1 MDDSGTQPGSEQLTS
16 QDLLHLE
23 RARVLARRGWGMVQ
37 PNPMVGCVIVRDEEV
52 VAEGYHESFGGPHA
66 EVAALEIAR
75 GRAQRAT
82 AFVTLEPCD
91 HHGKTPPCSQALIQ
105 AGVRRV
111 VFGAGDPTDPASGG
125 ARTLRE
131 AGIDVVGPVWTPD
144 EGRAENPAFF
154 HCARYEAPYVALKL
168 AMTLDGRIAAGPGE
182 STRITG
188 IDAEREV
195 HELRRGFDAIL
206 VGAETARTDDP
217 RLTVRLARPGLRPP
231 RRLVLDSRARLSTES
246 ALFRETDAPLHIFVR
261 RDASEED
268 LERLEDAGAH
278 VHAVPATPDGLDLTA
293 VMDVCREMGVHSI
306 LCEGGGRLAASLL
319 RAGLVHRL
327 YLFIAPSTLGE
338 KGIPAFP
345 ADAETLSWGNFHPAG
360 NPRHIGRDTLLVFDR
375 RETT

>member
-1 MDDSGTQPGSEQLTS
+1 MDDSGTPTGSEQLTS
-16 QDLLHLE
+16 QDLLYMD

-37 PNPMVGCVIVRDEEV
+37 PNPMVGCVIVRDEDV
-52 VAEGYHESFGGPHA
+52 VAEGYHESFGGPHVEIMA
-66 EVAALEIAR
+66 LEVARERAR
-75 GRAQRAT
+75 GAT

-105 AGVRRV
+105 AGVSRI

-125 ARTLRE
+125 AQTLRE
-131 AGIDVVGPVWTPD
+131 AGIDVLGPVWTPH
-144 EGRAENPAFF
+144 EGQAENPAFF
-154 HCARYEAPYVALKL
+154 HRARHESPFVALKL

-188 IDAEREV
+188 VDAEQEV

-206 VGAETARTDDP
+206 VGAQTARTDDP
-217 RLTVRLARPGLRPP
+217 RLTVRMARPGLRPP
-231 RRLVLDSRARLSTES
+231 RRLVLDSRARLPTDS
-246 ALFRETDAPLHIFVR
+246 ALFRERDAPLHIFAR
-261 RDASEED
+261 KDAAEAD

-278 VHAVPATPDGLDLTA
+278 VHALPTAPEGLDLAALMT
-293 VMDVCREMGVHSI
+293 VCQEMGVYSV

-345 ADAETLSWGNFHPAG
+345 ADAETLSWSDFHPTG
-360 NPRHIGRDTLLVFDR
+360 SPRHVGRDTLLVFDR